1 MGSSCTTHSV
11 ALALSAVLAAGG
23 CQSAQRD
30 GAGAAATLPPPGSP
44 VPAELRAVEVPIR
57 GGGAAL
63 VAIKEGAAP
72 LFYLSEMAATLRVVD
87 RTAGD
92 LILAEGVVGPR
103 TIVRVDQRTGVVFGR
118 ERQFA
123 GPLPEGRRYAI
134 YVVPDSENTWRV
146 GVSQPTPASRR
157 RAPAP
162 SQFDEPADPNERD
175 AAAAPGAAEQTETK

>member
-1 MGSSCTTHSV
+1 MRSSCTTHSV
-11 ALALSAVLAAGG
+11 ALALSAVFAAGG

-30 GAGAAATLPPPGSP
+30 GARAPGTLPPPGSP
-44 VPAELRAVEVPIR
+44 VPTELRSVEVPIR
-57 GGGAAL
+57 GGGAGP

-103 TIVRVDQRTGVVFGR
+103 TIVRVDQRTGIVFGR

-134 YVVPDSENTWRV
+134 YVVPDNENTWRV

-162 SQFDEPADPNERD
+162 SQSDETGDVDERN
-175 AAAAPGAAEQTETK
+175 APAAPGAAEVTETK